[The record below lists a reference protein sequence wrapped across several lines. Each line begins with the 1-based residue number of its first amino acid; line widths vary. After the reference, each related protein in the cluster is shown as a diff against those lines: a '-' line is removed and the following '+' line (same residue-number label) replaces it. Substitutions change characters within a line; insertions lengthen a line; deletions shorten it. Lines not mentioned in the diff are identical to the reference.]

1 MRMLTEKHLHRLP
14 QTVMRFVIYLVGC
27 MGAALYILAFA
38 LLVAWAP
45 WWEIPEVRAAARYIA
60 RKPR

>member
-1 MRMLTEKHLHRLP
+1 M
-14 QTVMRFVIYLVGC
+14 VRFGIYLAVSV
-27 MGAALYILAFA
+27 GAALYILAFA

>member
-1 MRMLTEKHLHRLP
+1 MLTEKRSYRP
-14 QTVMRFVIYLVGC
+14 FQAIIGFVIYLAVSVG
-27 MGAALYILAFA
+27 AVLYILAFA

-45 WWEIPEVRAAARYIA
+45 WWEIPEVRSAARYIA